1 VTGKIL
7 IKITKRADWI
17 RNLEFKFA
25 FAPDKITVETAG
37 KEVGDIR
44 YNPADRTCIV
54 SLGKRE
60 KFNLEAVRRAG
71 GAIAKWISKNDLI
84 EIGIDLSSPTEKSS
98 SIEPSAG
105 ALAEGLL
112 LGSFTFEKYKSNTK
126 QSTCR
131 VHLLAQK
138 VTKTLRA
145 EVERATIIS
154 EAVNLSREWAHEPPN
169 IINPV
174 SLANRVKKLAAEAG
188 LKYRVV
194 DDKQLEKMGAGA
206 IVAVGKG
213 SATPARLIVLE
224 YPGKTKA
231 KPVVLVGKSITF
243 DTGGYSIKT
252 GEGMVGMKY
261 DKSGGMTVIASMVAA
276 ARLRL
281 KKPLVGIIAA
291 AENMIS
297 GSAYRPNDIVKAL
310 NGKTIEIISADAEG
324 RLVLCDALGYA
335 QKNYHPRAIVDLA
348 TLTGGVVVALG
359 STRAGIMANN
369 GALAEALA
377 ESGEKTY
384 ERLWRL
390 PLDDEYFEL
399 IKGDDSDMKNSGA
412 RKAHAII
419 GGIFLKQFVS
429 DDIPWAHIDIA
440 GVADTDKDLPYCPK
454 GATGFGVR
462 LLMDY
467 LRSAE

>member
-1 VTGKIL
+1 MTGKIS
-7 IKITKRADWI
+7 INITKKTGWAGG
-17 RNLEFKFA
+17 LEFKLA
-25 FAPDKITVETAG
+25 FAPEKITVETPG

-44 YNPADRTCIV
+44 YNPTDKTCTV

-60 KFNLEAVRRAG
+60 KVNLEAVRRAG
-71 GAIAKWISKNDLI
+71 GAIAKWSSKNDLN
-84 EIGIDLSSPTEKSS
+84 EVGIDLSSLPENSALV
-98 SIEPSAG
+98 EPSTG
-105 ALAEGLL
+105 ALVEGLI
-112 LGSFTFEKYKSNTK
+112 LGSYAFEKYKTSPQN
-126 QSTCR
+126 SVCR
-131 VHLLAQK
+131 VHLLASK
-138 VTKTLRA
+138 ESKTLTS
-145 EVERATIIS
+145 EVEQAVITS

-174 SLANRVKKLAAEAG
+174 SLTERVQKLAVEAG
-188 LKYRVV
+188 LKFRVL

-213 SATPARLIVLE
+213 SATPSRLIVLE
-224 YPGKTKA
+224 YPGKTQA

-243 DTGGYSIKT
+243 DTGGYSIKP
-252 GEGMVGMKY
+252 GDSMVGMKY
-261 DKSGGMTVIASMVAA
+261 DKSGGMTVIATLVAA
-276 ARLRL
+276 ARLGL

-297 GSAYRPNDIVKAL
+297 GGAYRPNDIVKAM
-310 NGKTIEIISADAEG
+310 NGKTIDVISADAEG

-335 QKNYHPRAIVDLA
+335 QKQYKPQAIIDLA

-359 STRAGIMANN
+359 SIRAGIMANN
-369 GALAEALA
+369 DSLVEALA
-377 ESGEKTY
+377 ASGEKTY

-390 PLDDEYFEL
+390 PLDDEYFDF
-399 IKGDDSDMKNSGA
+399 IKGDDSDLKNIGV
-412 RKAHAII
+412 RKATAIT

-429 DDIPWAHIDIA
+429 EDIPWAHIDIA

-462 LLMDY
+462 LLTDY
-467 LRSAE
+467 LSTLE